1 MHNFVNDQF
10 YNKIKMHIFA
20 LFRNY
25 FKSVNLDGKYLY
37 RVMYLRSELVKM
49 LMTLHIDICQVVSP
63 AVGLDRFETE
73 TILSYNRM
81 ILTLDL

>member
-1 MHNFVNDQF
+1 
-10 YNKIKMHIFA
+10 
-20 LFRNY
+20 
-25 FKSVNLDGKYLY
+25 
-37 RVMYLRSELVKM
+37 M